1 MSNFC
6 TPSPPFSVCPNGSEL
21 GETPPIPHPG
31 RRNLRYQH
39 PNPSPPPPPPS
50 PLVLL
55 QKIGM
60 LKVKN
65 KAKMLSKA

>member
-1 MSNFC
+1 MDPNWVR
-6 TPSPPFSVCPNGSEL
+6 PPR
-21 GETPPIPHPG
+21 PG
-31 RRNLRYQH
+31 PRNLNYQH

-55 QKIGM
+55 QKIEM
-60 LKVKN
+60 LKAKN

>member
-1 MSNFC
+1 MSYFC

-21 GETPPIPHPG
+21 GETPCPG
-31 RRNLRYQH
+31 PRNLNYQH

-60 LKVKN
+60 LKAKN